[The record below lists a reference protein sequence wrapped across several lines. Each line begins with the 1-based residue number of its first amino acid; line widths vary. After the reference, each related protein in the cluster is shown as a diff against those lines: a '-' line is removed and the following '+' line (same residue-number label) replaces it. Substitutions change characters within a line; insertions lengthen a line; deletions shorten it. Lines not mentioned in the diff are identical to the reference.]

1 MREISVI
8 ELSTLVTHRPR
19 GTRFMATHPI
29 SRTIA
34 FSGSAS
40 MNRSCHLQPLLRRS
54 ASHAIAW
61 RSQSAIISW
70 AMGLFCLQMRARND
84 ARKGSHQGSDRGLSM
99 SMHVGALI
107 ALLRGVTLPFLA
119 SILLPWKSRLSAI
132 SRHPTGDS
140 ASGGRASRYRIRSGV
155 EFPAAGAWI
164 KAVVLVFPDFLPS
177 PKQA

>member
-1 MREISVI
+1 
-8 ELSTLVTHRPR
+8 
-19 GTRFMATHPI
+19 
-29 SRTIA
+29 
-34 FSGSAS
+34 
-40 MNRSCHLQPLLRRS
+40 
-54 ASHAIAW
+54 
-61 RSQSAIISW
+61 
-70 AMGLFCLQMRARND
+70 
-84 ARKGSHQGSDRGLSM
+84 M

-119 SILLPWKSRLSAI
+119 SILLPWKFRLSAT